1 MTFIEFSWSSEYCNM
16 LRNSAEHIEAKTNWP
31 KMADDILDA
40 FVLIEQNLVSF
51 ICQQV
56 NESRLLQGPFY

>member
-1 MTFIEFSWSSEYCNM
+1 MP
-16 LRNSAEHIEAKTNWP
+16 RNSAEHIEAKTKWP

-40 FVLIEQNLVSF
+40 FALIEQNLVLF

-56 NESRLLQGPFY
+56 SESILLQGPFY